1 MDGPV
6 LWLLTKVA
14 IESLYI
20 RPVTYGSTGHINPE
34 VHCKYYK
41 TIYSIKSA
49 NVQHNVTQTTVL
61 ISANMLDLRN
71 LIMLSSHEFVLLK
84 DVIPAIETL

>member
-1 MDGPV
+1 MNGPV
-6 LWLLTKVA
+6 LWLLTKVV
-14 IESLYI
+14 IESLCI
-20 RPVTYGSTGHINPE
+20 HPVTYGSTGHNPE
-34 VHCKYYK
+34 VQCKYYK

-61 ISANMLDLRN
+61 ISANMLDLGN
-71 LIMLSSHEFVLLK
+71 LIMLSSHEFLLLK